1 VIDLV
6 SEVVTRREF
15 GNGLVSEQFVRW
27 DGASSSFDEI
37 KQNIRYAQEHK
48 VVSFR
53 QKMVL
58 ESGAEIHI
66 PILETLHILPD
77 RSGVLVI
84 FEKEPSRFSVP
95 HAPWFFSFPNN
106 AAIYNVDGKL
116 RYQLFNPYGESSYIG
131 AIHSGAMPDHP
142 DTLGVLI
149 GTVGHDPEWL
159 YLVDP
164 AGPTLIPT
172 GKWIRY

>member
-1 VIDLV
+1 VMDLV

-84 FEKEPSRFSVP
+84 LERNLLGLVFHMLLGFSV
-95 HAPWFFSFPNN
+95 FLIMLQSTTLTENYVISSLIRMVKV
-106 AAIYNVDGKL
+106 AISEQSIQV
-116 RYQLFNPYGESSYIG
+116 RCPI
-131 AIHSGAMPDHP
+131 I
-142 DTLGVLI
+142 LI
-149 GTVGHDPEWL
+149 
-159 YLVDP
+159 
-164 AGPTLIPT
+164 
-172 GKWIRY
+172 R